1 MNIPACPQCAME
13 NTYPDG
19 NRYVCADCG
28 HEWSIVANVSDDHHA
43 DAVVKDANGELVSKV
58 VKVVPNVNQRLG
70 FSKEVFDKIGLPG
83 REVPECKKY

>member
-1 MNIPACPQCAME
+1 ME

-43 DAVVKDANGELVSKV
+43 DAVVKDANGTGLADRDSV
-58 VKVVPNVNQRLG
+58 VLIK
-70 FSKEVFDKIGLPG
+70 D
-83 REVPECKKY
+83 